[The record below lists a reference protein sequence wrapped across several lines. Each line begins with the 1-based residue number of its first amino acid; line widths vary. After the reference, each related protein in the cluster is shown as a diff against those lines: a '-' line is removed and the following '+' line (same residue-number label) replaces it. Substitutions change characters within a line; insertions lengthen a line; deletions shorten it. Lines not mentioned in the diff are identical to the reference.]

1 MPTNNFKLFDENK
14 ANMMADEEYAQNA
27 QRLNGVQSGVASSQL
42 QNKTLYQTAL
52 MCYALAQL
60 MAANGYDA
68 NDANAVSTFVNNLS
82 LSVLQKVADKAS
94 ADDIKNKVAGKWV
107 DSSIFGQNIESL
119 GETYLK
125 LIGGTMTGN
134 LILNSDPTQSLQAAT
149 KQYVDKRTRIKFGTY
164 VGNGNTKTKVT
175 QTIDVGFNIEF
186 LFVFIEKD
194 FLANLGNNDS
204 LGGNIVSLFKGD
216 TLSTTSFTKFIC
228 LSIDRTNF
236 SVVSDYNEKKWYGLN
251 TLDLKYGY
259 LAFGSS
265 D

>member
-14 ANMMADEEYAQNA
+14 ANMMTDDDYAINQ

-107 DSSIFGQNIESL
+107 DSSIFGQNMENL
-119 GETYLK
+119 AETYLK
-125 LIGGTMTGN
+125 LDGGTMTGD
-134 LILNSDPTQSLQAAT
+134 LILHSDPTQSLQAAT
-149 KQYVDKRTRIKFGTY
+149 KQYVDKLIDIKEYTGTGDKNFKITFDIVPYAILIKRARVQSEYGEHYAAEGCLLLSKNANTADISIYADSCTVTATFNNKTVSILQTY
-164 VGNGNTKTKVT
+164 VSSK
-175 QTIDVGFNIEF
+175 FN
-186 LFVFIEKD
+186 
-194 FLANLGNNDS
+194 
-204 LGGNIVSLFKGD
+204 
-216 TLSTTSFTKFIC
+216 
-228 LSIDRTNF
+228 
-236 SVVSDYNEKKWYGLN
+236 GLN
-251 TLDLKYGY
+251 KS
-259 LAFGSS
+259 GSKFVAVAIG
-265 D
+265 DV